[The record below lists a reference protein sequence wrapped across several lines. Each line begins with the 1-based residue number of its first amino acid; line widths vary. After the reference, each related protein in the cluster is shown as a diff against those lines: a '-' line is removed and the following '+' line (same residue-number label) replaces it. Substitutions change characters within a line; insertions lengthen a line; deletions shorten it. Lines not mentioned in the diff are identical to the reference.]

1 MDSFIAQYDAK
12 SKTMPAIATEIA
24 QRLLT
29 AGRLDEAWSA
39 INAVDESRARLAAL

>member
-1 MDSFIAQYDAK
+1 
-12 SKTMPAIATEIA
+12 MPAIATEIA

-39 INAVDESRARLAAL
+39 IDAVEASGPRWLPYVWETNAPRSHRAKS